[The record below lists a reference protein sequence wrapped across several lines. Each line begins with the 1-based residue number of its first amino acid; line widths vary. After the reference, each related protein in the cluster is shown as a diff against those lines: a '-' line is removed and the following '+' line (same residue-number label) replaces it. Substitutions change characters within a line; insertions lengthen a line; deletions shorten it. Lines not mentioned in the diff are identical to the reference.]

1 MIVTCIGVDV
11 FQIMKLYGFKL
22 VDTNWLFEWYM
33 IMTDYTHKLGLDIN
47 EVSRKKATLSNLS
60 LPIYYQFYHLPYL
73 ISLDFR

>member
-33 IMTDYTHKLGLDIN
+33 IMTDYTHTNWDLILMKFLG
-47 EVSRKKATLSNLS
+47 RKQLCQTC
-60 LPIYYQFYHLPYL
+60 PYQFITNSTISL
-73 ISLDFR
+73 ISSV